1 MAEFEFAQTADVDE
15 FEAGLKAFLAGDM
28 SEERFTPF
36 RLQMGVYGQRQEG
49 VQMVRVKLPGGV
61 LTPGQ
66 LDVIGDCVEAY
77 AGELPTDGTLSENPP
92 KFAHVTTRQDI
103 QTNFVKL
110 ENVLPFLRKL
120 DAAGLTTR
128 EACGNTVRNVTTCF
142 LAGRCPAERADV
154 TVHARKFAEFF
165 LRHPLG
171 QQFPRKFKVTF
182 SGCATDCGLS
192 GMHDIGFIAT
202 EKDGPNGKEHGF
214 QVWAAG
220 GLSSQPMAAILL
232 DEFVPESELLLV
244 GEALMRIHFK
254 YSDRKRRARARMKYV
269 AQQLG
274 EVGFIEEYK
283 KQRAVIEKTHASDP
297 GYPEANWR
305 AATGEFPVS
314 ADGVV
319 TQHNGKSAILLNL
332 FRGDLTPDQCRAV
345 ANAARAAG
353 TEELRVTTEQG
364 MLIADVDPSRVD
376 AALAVLKAAGLATEY
391 ARGIADIVACPGTE
405 TCRLGITSSRGLA
418 EAMQPLMVE
427 LKQDPT
433 LAGLTVKASGCQ
445 HSCARHHIADLGFHG
460 LAKKIEGQAVPHY
473 QLHVGGSGKGGQ
485 PLAFATDPVPAKR
498 APEAGIA
505 VLNAYKD
512 QRKADESVHDWASR
526 IGQEAINAILAPFGA
541 GEGEVEG
548 LIYDWSENE
557 AFNTKGN
564 KKGECAGAVLSMTDA
579 LVSEAEYELLI
590 ARAHTDAMFWSEALT
605 ALRRSA
611 ISTARAFLVP
621 FGEAPE
627 EDSAVFGLLAG
638 NVSGDAEVRDGFN
651 AVQSALMGID
661 IADPAPGVTKLK
673 EVQSAWVALAA
684 TRFAAVP
691 QDAAK
696 AEEKAEPAATEAASS
711 DVELFD
717 LSGVACPMNFVKTKI
732 KLSPMPIGSQL
743 DVILDDG
750 APIENVPLSL
760 EEQGQTVL
768 SKEKIS
774 ETQWKIRVE
783 KSKPF

>member
-1 MAEFEFAQTADVDE
+1 MTEYKFTQTSDVDE
-15 FEAGLKAFLAGDM
+15 FEAGLKAFLAGTM
-28 SEERFTPF
+28 PEERFTPF

-61 LTPGQ
+61 VTPDQ
-66 LDVIGDCVEAY
+66 MDVIADCVEQY
-77 AGELPTDGTLSENPP
+77 AGAMPTDGTLSKAPE

-103 QTNFVKL
+103 QANFVKL
-110 ENVLPFLRKL
+110 EDVLPFLRKL
-120 DAAGLTTR
+120 DTAGLTTR

-142 LAGRCPAERADV
+142 LAGRCSAEHADV

-165 LRHPLG
+165 LRHPLA

-202 EKDGPNGKEHGF
+202 EKDGVFGF
-214 QVWAAG
+214 KVWAAG

-232 DEFVPESELLLV
+232 EEFIPESELLLV
-244 GEALMRIHFK
+244 GEALMRMHFK
-254 YSDRKRRARARMKYV
+254 FSDRKRRARARLKYV
-269 AQQLG
+269 VQKLG
-274 EVGFIEEYK
+274 EEGFIEEYN
-283 KQRAVIEKTHASDP
+283 KQRAVIEKTHADDT
-297 GYPEANWR
+297 GYAEANWR
-305 AATGEFPVS
+305 VPTGELPTS
-314 ADGVV
+314 ANGVV
-319 TQHNGKSAILLNL
+319 EQHNGKNAILLNL
-332 FRGDLTPDQCRAV
+332 FRGDLVPDQCRAV

-353 TEELRVTTEQG
+353 TEELRVTAEQG
-364 MLIADVDPSRVD
+364 MVIADVDADKVD
-376 AALAVLKAAGLATEY
+376 AALEVLKAAGLASEY

-427 LKQDPT
+427 LKQDAT
-433 LAGLTVKASGCQ
+433 LSGLTVKASGCQ

-460 LAKKIEGQAVPHY
+460 LAKKVEGQAVPHY
-473 QLHVGGSGKGGQ
+473 QLHVGGSGKGGE
-485 PLAFATDPVPAKR
+485 PLAFATDPVPAKH

-505 VLNAYKD
+505 VLNSYKE
-512 QRKADESVHDWASR
+512 QRTADESVHGWATR
-526 IGQEAINAILAPFGA
+526 IGQDAINAILAPFGV

-579 LVSEAEYELLI
+579 LISEAEYELLI
-590 ARAHTDAMFWSEALT
+590 ARAHTDAMFWGEALT

-627 EDSAVFGLLAG
+627 EDGEVFGLLAA
-638 NVSGDAEVRDGFN
+638 NVASDAELRDGFN

-661 IADPAPGVTKLK
+661 IADPAAGVIKLK
-673 EVQSAWVALAA
+673 EVQGAWLELAE

-691 QDAAK
+691 
-696 AEEKAEPAATEAASS
+696 EAAAGDSTEVQSSNEETSS

-760 EEQGQTVL
+760 EEQGQAVL

-774 ETQWKIRVE
+774 DTQWKIRVE
-783 KSKPF
+783 KVSGI

>member
-1 MAEFEFAQTADVDE
+1 MAEFKFAQTSDVDE

-28 SEERFTPF
+28 PEERFTPF

-61 LTPGQ
+61 LTPDQ
-66 LDVIGDCVEAY
+66 LDVIGECVELY
-77 AGELPTDGTLSENPP
+77 AGQLPTDGSLSENPP

-110 ENVLPFLRKL
+110 EDVLPFLRKL

-128 EACGNTVRNVTTCF
+128 EACGNTVRNVTSCF
-142 LAGRCPAERADV
+142 LAGRCPAEHADV

-165 LRHPLG
+165 LRHPLA

-202 EKDGPNGKEHGF
+202 EKDGQKGF
-214 QVWAAG
+214 EVWAAG
-220 GLSSQPMAAILL
+220 GLSSQPMAALKL
-232 DEFVPESELLLV
+232 EEFIPESELLLV

-274 EVGFIEEYK
+274 EEGFIEEYK
-283 KQRAVIEKTHASDP
+283 KQRAVIEKTHASDS

-305 AATGEFPVS
+305 QPSGELPVS
-314 ADGVV
+314 ASGVV
-319 TQHNGKSAILLNL
+319 EQNNGQSAILLNL

-345 ANAARAAG
+345 ADAARAAG
-353 TEELRVTTEQG
+353 TSELRVTTEQG
-364 MLIADVDPSRVD
+364 MVIADVDPAKVD
-376 AALAVLKAAGLATEY
+376 AALEILKAAGLATEY

-418 EAMQPLMVE
+418 EAMQPLMIE
-427 LKQDPT
+427 LKQDAT
-433 LAGLTVKASGCQ
+433 LSGLTVKASGCQ
-445 HSCARHHIADLGFHG
+445 HSCSRHHIADLGFHG

-473 QLHVGGSGKGGQ
+473 QLHVGGSGKAGQ

-505 VLNAYKD
+505 VLNAYKE
-512 QRKADESVHDWASR
+512 QRQADESVHDWASR

-590 ARAHTDAMFWSEALT
+590 ARAHTDAMFWAEALS

-621 FGEAPE
+621 YGEAPE
-627 EDSAVFGLLAG
+627 EDAEVFGLLAQHT
-638 NVSGDAEVRDGFN
+638 VIDADVINGFH
-651 AVQSALMGID
+651 AVQHAMMNID
-661 IADPAPGVTKLK
+661 LADPAAGVTKLK
-673 EVQSAWVALAA
+673 DEQSAWLELAEK
-684 TRFAAVP
+684 RFAAVP
-691 QDAAK
+691 ETAA
-696 AEEKAEPAATEAASS
+696 AAASAGSEASAESGS
-711 DVELFD
+711 DIELLD

-732 KLSPMPIGSQL
+732 KLSTMPVGSQL

-760 EEQGQTVL
+760 EEQGQKVHV
-768 SKEKIS
+768 KEKIS
-774 ETQWKIRVE
+774 DRQWKIRVE
-783 KSKPF
+783 KISNI

>member
-1 MAEFEFAQTADVDE
+1 MTEYKFSQTSDVDE
-15 FEAGLKAFLAGDM
+15 FEAGLKAFLAGTM
-28 SEERFTPF
+28 PEERFTPF

-49 VQMVRVKLPGGV
+49 VQMLRIKLPGGV
-61 LTPGQ
+61 LTPDQ
-66 LDVIGDCVEAY
+66 LEVIGECVEAY
-77 AGELPTDGTLSENPP
+77 AGAMPTDGTLTRAPE

-103 QTNFVKL
+103 QAHFVKL
-110 ENVLPFLRKL
+110 EDVPPFLRKL

-128 EACGNTVRNVTTCF
+128 EACGNTVRNVTACF
-142 LAGRCPAERADV
+142 LAGRCPAEYADV

-165 LRHPLG
+165 LRHPLT
-171 QQFPRKFKVTF
+171 QQFPRKFKVNF
-182 SGCATDCGLS
+182 SGCATDCGLA

-202 EKDGPNGKEHGF
+202 EKDGVFGF
-214 QVWAAG
+214 KVWAAG

-244 GEALMRIHFK
+244 GEALMRMHFK
-254 YSDRKRRARARMKYV
+254 FSDRKRRARARLKYV
-269 AQQLG
+269 VQKLG
-274 EVGFIEEYK
+274 EEGFIEEYN
-283 KQRAVIEKTHASDP
+283 KQRAVIEKTHADDT
-297 GYPEANWR
+297 GYAEANWR
-305 AATGEFPVS
+305 VPTGELPTS
-314 ADGVV
+314 ANGVV
-319 TQHNGKSAILLNL
+319 EQHTGKKAILLNL

-345 ANAARAAG
+345 ASAARAAG
-353 TEELRVTTEQG
+353 IEELRVTAEQG
-364 MLIADVDPSRVD
+364 MVIADIDADKVD
-376 AALAVLKAAGLATEY
+376 AALEVLKAAGLTSEY

-418 EAMQPLMVE
+418 QAMQPLMAE

-433 LAGLTVKASGCQ
+433 LSGLTVKASGCQ

-473 QLHVGGSGKGGQ
+473 QLHIGGSGRGGQ

-505 VLNAYKD
+505 VLGAYKD
-512 QRKADESVHDWASR
+512 QRAGNESVHDWAAR
-526 IGQEAINAILAPFGA
+526 IGQDAINAILTPFGA

-579 LVSEAEYELLI
+579 LISEAEYELLI
-590 ARAHTDAMFWSEALT
+590 AHAHTDAMFWGEALT

-627 EDSAVFGLLAG
+627 EDGEVFGLLMA
-638 NVSGDAEVRDGFN
+638 NASSDSEVMKHFN
-651 AVQSALMGID
+651 AVQGAMMSID
-661 IADPAPGVTKLK
+661 LADPAAGVTKLK
-673 EVQSAWVALAA
+673 EVHAAWLELAA
-684 TRFAAVP
+684 VRFAAVP
-691 QDAAK
+691 ADSTDDAK
-696 AEEKAEPAATEAASS
+696 AEAATTETSS

-732 KLSPMPIGSQL
+732 KLSPLPIGSQL

-760 EEQGQTVL
+760 EEQGQRVL

-774 ETQWKIRVE
+774 DNQWKIRVE
-783 KSKPF
+783 KSNEF

>member
-1 MAEFEFAQTADVDE
+1 MAEFEFARTSDVDE
-15 FEAGLKAFLAGDM
+15 FERGLKAFQSGVM

-61 LTPGQ
+61 LTPDQ
-66 LDVIGDCVEAY
+66 LDVIGECVECY
-77 AGELPTDGTLSENPP
+77 AGAMPTDGTLKENPP

-110 ENVLPFLRKL
+110 EDVLPFLRKL

-142 LAGRCPAERADV
+142 LAGKCPSERADV
-154 TVHARKFAEFF
+154 TVHAERFTEFF
-165 LRHPLG
+165 LRHPLA

-202 EKDGPNGKEHGF
+202 ERDGRFGF

-232 DEFVPESELLLV
+232 EEFIPESEVLLV

-254 YSDRKRRARARMKYV
+254 FSDRKRRARARMKYV

-274 EVGFIEEYK
+274 AEGFIEEYK
-283 KQRAVIEKTHASDP
+283 KQRAVIEKTHADDT
-297 GYPEANWR
+297 GYAEANWR
-305 AATGEFPVS
+305 TPS
-314 ADGVV
+314 APMPFSESGVV
-319 TQHNGKSAILLNL
+319 AQHDGKFAVMLNL
-332 FRGDLTPDQCRAV
+332 FRGDLTPLQCRAV
-345 ANAARAAG
+345 AAAARLGG
-353 TEELRVTTEQG
+353 TDELRVTTEQG
-364 MLIADVDPSRVD
+364 LIIAGVREEKVEDVVEALGNADLR
-376 AALAVLKAAGLATEY
+376 TEY

-418 EAMQPLMVE
+418 EALQPLMTD
-427 LKQDPT
+427 LKQDAT

-445 HSCARHHIADLGFHG
+445 HSCSRHHIADLGFHG
-460 LAKKIEGQAVPHY
+460 MAKKIAGQAVPHY
-473 QLHVGGSGKGGQ
+473 QLHIGGSGRGGE
-485 PLAFATDPVPAKR
+485 PLAFATDPVPAKH
-498 APEAGIA
+498 APQAGIA
-505 VLNAYKD
+505 VLNAYKA
-512 QRKADESVHDWASR
+512 QRQADESVHDWAAR
-526 IGQEAINAILAPFGA
+526 IGADGIAAILEPFKA
-541 GEGEVEG
+541 EAGEVEG

-590 ARAHTDAMFWSEALT
+590 ARAHCDAMFWAEAQS

-627 EDSAVFGLLAG
+627 EDGEVFGLLAA
-638 NVSGDAEVRDGFN
+638 NAAADAEVMKGFG
-651 AVQSALMGID
+651 AVQGALMSID
-661 IADPAPGVTKLK
+661 LADPAPGVTKLK
-673 EVQSAWVALAA
+673 DVQAAWVALAA
-684 TRFAAVP
+684 KRFAAVP
-691 QDAAK
+691 
-696 AEEKAEPAATEAASS
+696 EEAAEAEAGASAAQAPVS
-711 DVELFD
+711 DVALLD

-732 KLSPMPIGSQL
+732 RLSTMAVGSRL
-743 DVILDDG
+743 EVILDDG

-760 EEQGQTVL
+760 EEQGQKVL
-768 SKEKIS
+768 EKQRLS
-774 ETQWKIRVE
+774 DTQWKILVE
-783 KSKPF
+783 RMH

>member
-1 MAEFEFAQTADVDE
+1 MAEFKFAQTSDVDE
-15 FEAGLKAFLAGDM
+15 FERGLKAFLAGDM
-28 SEERFTPF
+28 PEERFTPF

-49 VQMVRVKLPGGV
+49 VQMVRAKLPGGV
-61 LTPGQ
+61 LTPDQ
-66 LDVIGDCVEAY
+66 LDVIGECVKLY
-77 AGELPTDGTLSENPP
+77 AGAMPTDGTLSEAPE

-103 QTNFVKL
+103 QANFVKL
-110 ENVLPFLRKL
+110 EDVLPFLRKL

-202 EKDGPNGKEHGF
+202 EKDGKFGF

-274 EVGFIEEYK
+274 EEGFIEEYK
-283 KQRAVIEKTHASDP
+283 KQRAVIEKTHVDDT
-297 GYPEANWR
+297 GYAEANWR
-305 AATGEFPVS
+305 AATGELPVS

-319 TQHNGKSAILLNL
+319 AQHNGKSAILLNL

-364 MLIADVDPSRVD
+364 MVIADVDAAKVD
-376 AALAVLKAAGLATEY
+376 AALAILKAAGLASEY

-427 LKQDPT
+427 LKQDAT

-445 HSCARHHIADLGFHG
+445 HSCSRHHIADLGFHG

-512 QRKADESVHDWASR
+512 QRGDNESVHDWASR

-579 LVSEAEYELLI
+579 LISEAEYELLI

-627 EDSAVFGLLAG
+627 EDGEVFGLLAA
-638 NVSGDAEVRDGFN
+638 NVGSDAEVRDGFN

-661 IADPAPGVTKLK
+661 IADPGAGVTKLK

-691 QDAAK
+691 ADAPKADQASGAESK
-696 AEEKAEPAATEAASS
+696 AEAAD
-711 DVELFD
+711 DVVLLD
-717 LSGVACPMNFVKTKI
+717 LTGVACPMNFVKTKI
-732 KLSPMPIGSQL
+732 KLSTMAVGSQL

-750 APIENVPLSL
+750 EPIANVPLSL
-760 EEQGQTVL
+760 EEQGQKVHA
-768 SKEKIS
+768 KEQIS
-774 ETQWKIRVE
+774 DTQWKIRVE
-783 KSKPF
+783 RIH

>member
-1 MAEFEFAQTADVDE
+1 MIMTAYNFTQTSDVDE
-15 FEAGLKAFLAGDM
+15 FEAGYRAFKSGEM

-61 LTPGQ
+61 VTADQ
-66 LDVIGDCVEAY
+66 MDVIADCVESY
-77 AGELPTDGTLSENPP
+77 AGALPTDGTLSENPP

-103 QTNFVKL
+103 QANFVKL
-110 ENVLPFLRKL
+110 DDVLPFLRKL

-128 EACGNTVRNVTTCF
+128 EACGNTVRNVTSCF

-165 LRHPLG
+165 LRHPLA

-182 SGCATDCGLS
+182 SGCETDCGLS
-192 GMHDIGFIAT
+192 GMHDIGFVAAQ
-202 EKDGPNGKEHGF
+202 KDGKPGF
-214 QVWAAG
+214 KVWAAG

-232 DEFVPESELLLV
+232 EEFIEEAELLRV
-244 GEALMRIHFK
+244 GEALMRMHFK
-254 YSDRKRRARARMKYV
+254 FSDRKRRARARLKYV
-269 AQQLG
+269 AQKLG
-274 EVGFIEEYK
+274 EEGFIEEYK
-283 KQRAVIEKTHASDP
+283 KQRAVIEKVHVADA
-297 GYPEANWR
+297 GYAEANWR
-305 AATGEFPVS
+305 TPSGELPVS
-314 ADGVV
+314 ASGVIE
-319 TQHNGKSAILLNL
+319 QHNGKQAILLNL
-332 FRGDLTPDQCRAV
+332 FRGDLTPEQCRAV

-353 TEELRVTTEQG
+353 TDELRVTAEQG
-364 MLIADVDPSRVD
+364 MVIADVDANKVD
-376 AALAVLKAAGLATEY
+376 AALAILKKAGLTAEF

-418 EAMQPLMVE
+418 EAMQPLMTE
-427 LKQDPT
+427 FKKDAT
-433 LAGLTVKASGCQ
+433 LAGITVKASGCQ

-460 LAKKIEGQAVPHY
+460 LAKKVEGQAVPHY
-473 QLHVGGSGKGGQ
+473 QLHIGGSGKGGSN
-485 PLAFATDPVPAKR
+485 LAFATDPVPAKH

-505 VLNAYKD
+505 VLNSYKD
-512 QRKADESVHDWASR
+512 QRQADESVHNWAAR
-526 IGQEAINAILAPFGA
+526 IGQEAINEILAPFAA

-579 LVSEAEYELLI
+579 LISEAEYELLI
-590 ARAHTDAMFWSEALT
+590 ARAHADAMFWGEALT

-627 EDSAVFGLLAG
+627 EDAGVFGLLSGHAA
-638 NVSGDAEVRDGFN
+638 GDAEVRNGFN
-651 AVQSALMGID
+651 AVQQAMMGID
-661 IADPAPGVTKLK
+661 LVDPAPGVTKLK
-673 EVQSAWVALAA
+673 EAQSVWLKLAEV
-684 TRFAAVP
+684 RFAAVP
-691 QDAAK
+691 AASNA
-696 AEEKAEPAATEAASS
+696 AEVPGAAAPEAVSS
-711 DVELFD
+711 DVVLLD

-732 KLSPMPIGSQL
+732 KLTGMPVGSLL

-760 EEQGQTVL
+760 EEQGQKVL
-768 SKEKIS
+768 VKEKIS
-774 ETQWKIRVE
+774 DTQWKIRVE
-783 KSKPF
+783 KVSSI